1 MRHPLQAVL
10 FDLDGTLIDSL
21 PDIAAAVN
29 RLLAA
34 HDRRTLAEA
43 EIRPMIGDG
52 ADALVERAFAAA
64 TVGGGLPGSLASL
77 LDQFLLEYEP
87 RAAEATRP
95 FPGVTETLAALQAS
109 GLKLA
114 VCTNKPSGATHE
126 VLAALGLA
134 QYFAVVVG
142 SDDAPALKPDPR
154 HVAAVLDRLGVAA
167 TDAIMVGDSINDI
180 AAAQGAGMRAVA
192 VSFGYTRIPP
202 RQLGADAVI
211 DHFAELP
218 GALAELCRVAKSG

>member
-1 MRHPLQAVL
+1 MCSPSPAPLRAV
-10 FDLDGTLIDSL
+10 LIDSL

-29 RLLAA
+29 RLLAG
-34 HDRRTLAEA
+34 HDRAPLAEA
-43 EIRPMIGDG
+43 DIRSMIGNG
-52 ADALVERAFAAA
+52 ADALVERAFAA
-64 TVGGGLPGSLASL
+64 GGGLPAPLASL
-77 LDQFLLEYEP
+77 LVQFLAEYEP

-95 FPGVTETLAALQAS
+95 FPAVAETLAALKAS

-134 QYFAVVVG
+134 HYFAVVIG

-154 HVAAVLDRLGVAA
+154 HVVAVLDRLGVAA
-167 TDAIMVGDSINDI
+167 NAAIMVGDSINDI
-180 AAAQGAGMRAVA
+180 EAAHGAGVRAVA

-202 RQLGADAVI
+202 RQLGAEAVI
-211 DHFAELP
+211 DHFNELP
-218 GALAELCRVAKSG
+218 GALAALGR